1 MKEFNELN
9 LIIAFVWLLAL
20 FQAGISVVNSFKT
33 SPQLPDFS
41 LTKPPKIEEIY
52 FSNNSEQKKR
62 AQEIRKAYDR
72 RITRIKDKISENRR
86 KLDLR

>member
-9 LIIAFVWLLAL
+9 LLVTFVWLLAL
-20 FQAGISVVNSFKT
+20 FQAGSSVINAFKT
-33 SPQLPDFS
+33 SPEVVDLS

-52 FSNNSEQKKR
+52 FSNNSAQRKR

-72 RITRIKDKISENRR
+72 RITGIKEKISENRR